1 MTSDSQVEAYLEHL
15 FQRLNISP
23 EGKRRES
30 FKDFLED
37 PEHVTAVHQIL
48 ENQKMLGDKWKLVN
62 RINDIKN
69 QSFRIS
75 NGTVGKAYEHKIDFE
90 KQYWTDFSFSGIG
103 GLEDIGLTY
112 DNEAE
117 VIKGT
122 PTESGDFKLTLLFRI
137 KGEDPSNPPNEKT
150 FSLVINPDPKSLW
163 KDLPSDTEA
172 PFWKADDVSAKGTLG
187 NRNLV
192 AVSKRGRS
200 HANVGSFRD
209 DAYAFAHHERT
220 GWSIVA
226 VSDGAGSAKI
236 SRQGSK
242 MACEGIV
249 EYFTKSIDQE
259 TLNEFDKIIQEQR
272 DETEGAV
279 RKLNNFVYTQ
289 LGTAVLTVH
298 KQMATFA
305 KEHEYS
311 LRDLHS
317 TLIFV
322 LIKEYDF
329 GTAVLS
335 FGVGD
340 CPIGILN
347 ENQTEIELM
356 NWLDVGEF
364 GGGTRFVTM
373 PEIFSNE
380 KFATRFGFKL
390 AGKFSYLMLMTDGV
404 YDPKFEVEANLEKVE
419 KWNAFVK
426 DLEGENEDGA
436 AVVFN
441 PENTEIEEQLSRW
454 MDFWSPGNHDDRTL
468 VVIY

>member
-1 MTSDSQVEAYLEHL
+1 MKDEEIYLERL
-15 FQRLNISP
+15 FQGMKIP
-23 EGKRRES
+23 AIGKRKAS
-30 FKDFLED
+30 FEAFVKETEHLE
-37 PEHVTAVHQIL
+37 AVQQIL
-48 ENQKMLGDKWKLVN
+48 ENQKMLQDKWKLIN
-62 RINDIKN
+62 RINDVKN
-69 QSFRIS
+69 QSFRVS
-75 NGTVGKAYEHKIDFE
+75 NATVGKAYEHKVDFE
-90 KQYWTDFSFSGIG
+90 RQQWTDFSFSDIS
-103 GLEDIGLTY
+103 GLEDIGLSY

-117 VIKGT
+117 TISGT
-122 PTESGDFKLTLLFRI
+122 PTEAGDFKLTLLFRI
-137 KGEDPSNPPNEKT
+137 KGEDPEKAPNEKS

-163 KDLPSDTEA
+163 KDIDSDKEA
-172 PFWKADDVSAKGTLG
+172 PFWKPDNVSAKARLG

-209 DAYAFAHHERT
+209 DDFAFEYHEKT

-249 EYFTKSIDQE
+249 DYFTTNIDQA
-259 TLNEFDKIIQEQR
+259 TLDEFDAIVQEQR
-272 DETEGAV
+272 DETEGAA

-289 LGTAVLTVH
+289 LGGAVLNVH
-298 KQMATFA
+298 KKMAAFA
-305 KEHEYS
+305 KEHEYA

-322 LIKEYDF
+322 LMKEYDF
-329 GTAVLS
+329 GTAMLS

-340 CPIGILN
+340 CPIGVLN

-373 PEIFSNE
+373 PEIFSDA
-380 KFATRFGFKL
+380 KFGTRFGFKL
-390 AGKFSYLMLMTDGV
+390 AGKFSYLMLMSDGV

-419 KWNAFVK
+419 KWQEFVK
-426 DLEGENEDGA
+426 DLQGDNEDGV
-436 AVVFN
+436 AVNFD
-441 PENTEIEEQLSRW
+441 PENEKVDEQLSQW

>member
-1 MTSDSQVEAYLEHL
+1 MASASEVEAYLEKL
-15 FQRLNISP
+15 FHGLNVP
-23 EGKRRES
+23 PLGKRRDT
-30 FKDFLED
+30 FKDFLKD
-37 PEHVTAVHQIL
+37 PEHSKAVEQIL

-62 RINDIKN
+62 RINDVKN

-75 NGTVGKAYEHKIDFE
+75 NGTVGQVYEHKVDFE
-90 KQYWTDFSFSGIG
+90 KQHWTDFSFSDIS
-103 GLEDIGLTY
+103 GLDGIGLTY
-112 DNEAE
+112 DNESE
-117 VIKGT
+117 VISGT
-122 PTESGDFKLTLLFRI
+122 PTESGDIKLVLHFRI
-137 KGEDPSNPPNEKT
+137 KGEDPESVPNEKP

-163 KDLPSDTEA
+163 KDLPSDKEA
-172 PFWKADDVSAKGTLG
+172 PFWKEDNVSAKGTLG

-209 DAYAFAHHERT
+209 DAYAFEHHEKT

-249 EYFTKSIDQE
+249 DYFTKNIDQE
-259 TLNEFDKIIQEQR
+259 TLNEFDKIVQEQR
-272 DETEGAV
+272 DETEGAA

-305 KEHEYS
+305 KEHEYA

-317 TLIFV
+317 TLIFI
-322 LIKEYDF
+322 LMKEYDF

-347 ENQTEIELM
+347 ENQTEVELM

-404 YDPKFEVEANLEKVE
+404 YDPKFEVEANLENVK
-419 KWNAFVK
+419 KWQAFIK
-426 DLEGENEDGA
+426 DLQGENEDGV
-436 AVVFN
+436 AVEFSRDN
-441 PENTEIEEQLSRW
+441 EAIDEQLSQW